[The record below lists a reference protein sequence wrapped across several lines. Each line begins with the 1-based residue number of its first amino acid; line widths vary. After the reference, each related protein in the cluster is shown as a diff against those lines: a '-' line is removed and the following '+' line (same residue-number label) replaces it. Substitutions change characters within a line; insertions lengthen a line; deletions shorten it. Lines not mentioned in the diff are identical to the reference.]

1 MEDLVSSSSPTVA
14 QQPGRNIDMNSFTLS
29 PTGMPI
35 PKPKSTVSAAP
46 TRTAAAAQPAMT
58 AADQE
63 DADMGAAMRANASR
77 SSAAGAAA
85 GGKDSKT
92 TLDDVVNSLTALNSR
107 VAQLI
112 TTSEQGYAAIARSA
126 KAGSNNLYERAK
138 A

>member
-1 MEDLVSSSSPTVA
+1 MLFS
-14 QQPGRNIDMNSFTLS
+14 GLS
-29 PTGMPI
+29 QLQKAGAT
-35 PKPKSTVSAAP
+35 
-46 TRTAAAAQPAMT
+46 TAKLSV
-58 AADQE
+58 

-77 SSAAGAAA
+77 SSAAGAVA